1 MLFINSFFILSS
13 CFYYILVLI
22 IVFFL
27 FAKIRII
34 SDSADKEKR
43 QIYPTIEK

>member
-1 MLFINSFFILSS
+1 MLFINSFCYSIFL
-13 CFYYILVLI
+13 FLLYLVLI